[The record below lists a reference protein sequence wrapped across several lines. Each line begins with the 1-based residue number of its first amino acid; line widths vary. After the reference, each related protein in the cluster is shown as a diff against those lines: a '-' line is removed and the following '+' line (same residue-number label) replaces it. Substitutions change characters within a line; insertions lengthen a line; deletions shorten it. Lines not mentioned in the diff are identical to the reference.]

1 MTTQE
6 RGDEKTRTELTP
18 QAADALQRLLALRQ
32 VTYETNTV
40 TRRAQN
46 AILQR
51 LSINDLEQVS
61 LALAKHQQEVGW

>member
-1 MTTQE
+1 MIESMTTE
-6 RGDEKTRTELTP
+6 PTP

-32 VTYETNTV
+32 VTFETNTV

-61 LALAKHQQEVGW
+61 LALANHQQQHGW